1 MIQLQNESKK
11 DDEKIEETLEVPITK
26 EEKPELVHVNNNNNN
41 KESPAVSHVAHFRE
55 KTPVKAIEIPVL
67 KPVKH
72 KKVISLSSI
81 LFNIHL
87 LLVQNKKKQQVSQS
101 LSLH

>member
-26 EEKPELVHVNNNNNN
+26 EEKPELVHVNNNNN
-41 KESPAVSHVAHFRE
+41 KESTAVSHVAHFRE

-67 KPVKH
+67 KPVKN